1 MDSNLND
8 NQLDTEFDFKQE
20 SLLDNNIINQ
30 ELESKW
36 REIEK
41 NTQEK
46 IKKLNEAKRLN
57 DLNDFSIMRIDL
69 NSLVHPIDDSS
80 DFEDYCKYKIKQLEK
95 MKQSIDTSPNFSKN
109 LITFGFNKNDNT
121 NININSNS
129 NDLKSLLF
137 DKDNEKENESNFKKN
152 GKFTLNDLI
161 QMNKNQNSKTK
172 LDLRNLFDIID
183 NTNDTNKS
191 SIINNVNNF
200 ENLDNI
206 KNNSGNRIVNKFNQR
221 LNIKRPTFLN
231 EDNEQIINRNNK
243 GINLTQ
249 KNKNNYSKYKRY
261 FESNSSIN
269 NNYRT
274 NRNIINQNK
283 SGIKSKIEE
292 NYNYLYSLY
301 PNLRSKNN

>member
-1 MDSNLND
+1 MDSNLNE
-8 NQLDTEFDFKQE
+8 NQLDNEFDFKQE
-20 SLLDNNIINQ
+20 SLLDNNTINQ

-41 NTQEK
+41 STQEK
-46 IKKLNEAKRLN
+46 IKKLNEVKRLN

-137 DKDNEKENESNFKKN
+137 DKDNEEENESNFKKN

-200 ENLDNI
+200 ENLNIIGNKSDKRISDTFTGKLNTKRNSFLKQDNDMVNDSI
-206 KNNSGNRIVNKFNQR
+206 SKYKSYTYKNNNK
-221 LNIKRPTFLN
+221 
-231 EDNEQIINRNNK
+231 
-243 GINLTQ
+243 
-249 KNKNNYSKYKRY
+249 YSKYKGY
-261 FESNSSIN
+261 
-269 NNYRT
+269 
-274 NRNIINQNK
+274 NQNNINMSDK
-283 SGIKSKIEE
+283 YRLNGNGTGIQNKIKE

-301 PNLRSKNN
+301 PNLKRKNN